1 MGAVPTTVNKTLG
14 TAETI
19 INDVVMKGLDP
30 VTVQLVSSI
39 PQLSFLR
46 VWPLSVLFQWLVD
59 WIYKG
64 LSYVM
69 QVTGVKLIVTIQ
81 TSQEQGVY
89 LHAEGALRAA
99 LLTGD
104 KDAISK
110 AKTTMDAAIDSLV
123 HYDGSYDVHSG

>member
-30 VTVQLVSSI
+30 VTVQLVTAI
-39 PQLSFLR
+39 PALSFLKI
-46 VWPLSVLFQWLVD
+46 WPLSALFQLLVD

-69 QVTGVKLIVTIQ
+69 QVTGVKLVVTIQ
-81 TSQEQGVY
+81 TTEEQGAY

-104 KDAISK
+104 SNAISK
-110 AKTTMDAAIDSLV
+110 AKQDMDSAIDALV
-123 HYDGSYDVHSG
+123 HYDGSSPISTG